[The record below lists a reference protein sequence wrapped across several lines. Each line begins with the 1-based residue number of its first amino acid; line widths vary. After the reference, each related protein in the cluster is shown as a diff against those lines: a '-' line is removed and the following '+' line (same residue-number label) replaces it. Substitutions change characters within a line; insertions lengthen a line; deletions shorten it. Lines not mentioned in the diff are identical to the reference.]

1 MTDLIYVLYTHTD
14 YDDILQI
21 HLKKLL
27 EFFPSI
33 PYCICIND
41 KNYFNNKYASIYKP
55 VNVYEYD
62 NNAPFTERIRSC
74 ISQITTKYILFNR
87 ETEVLISNVSMNNI
101 NVILNIQK
109 ENNIDQ
115 LRLYMSGIPRP
126 ILNDQIAHKITE
138 GYFMSLASA
147 IWKRE
152 TLLKIV
158 TRYKDLGYKEF
169 EGDDVQEETKK
180 YNNYYILMGD
190 DPILLKEGVSLSSI
204 FPVIHLTFRGKWWCT
219 NNHKPLIEKLL
230 SEFNIDINTRGAYYE
245 DDFAS

>member
-1 MTDLIYVLYTHTD
+1 MTELIYVLYTHTE
-14 YDDILQI
+14 YDDILKI

-41 KNYFNNKYASIYKP
+41 KNYFNSKYGSIYKP

-126 ILNDQIAHKITE
+126 IISEQIAHKITE

-152 TLLKIV
+152 SLLNIV

-180 YNNYYILMGD
+180 YNNYYIAMPD

-219 NNHKPLIEKLL
+219 NNHKALIEKLL

-245 DDFAS
+245 NDFS